1 MIKRFDY
8 NTASPDELRAEADRR
23 LAKRLGRKVAPSPQ
37 DVERIDKQLEKAV
50 QAEVVKEYR
59 RCGCTVWSTS
69 QPRKAKFITPGGAD
83 LIVFSPAELF
93 ADGSGTM
100 WFHEVKPDGKP
111 YRDDQLLFAAACRTA
126 GIDCIG
132 GGLAAAIEKLER
144 LNLRGTP
151 RPQKP
156 EAA

>member
-1 MIKRFDY
+1 MTQFDY
-8 NTASPDELRAEADRR
+8 NSASPGELVAEADRR
-23 LAKRLGRKVAPSPQ
+23 LAKRLGRKVEPSPT
-37 DVERIDKQLEKAV
+37 DLARIDKQLERVV
-50 QAEVVKEYR
+50 QAAVVKEYK

-83 LIVFSPAELF
+83 LIVFSPAEIF

-111 YRDDQLLFAAACRTA
+111 YREDQLLFAAACRTA
-126 GIDCIG
+126 NVDCIG
-132 GGLAAAIEKLER
+132 GGLAAAIEKLEG

-151 RPQKP
+151 RAEKP
-156 EAA
+156 